1 MCSRIGKSGI
11 NVSQTEALITDMSLI
26 DEREAEIIEEF
37 SFSDDWLDI
46 YQLII
51 DKGND
56 GAGIDARYKDDSHLI
71 EGCQSKV
78 WVNAE
83 MVDGKVYYQGES
95 NTEIVNGI
103 VSILVYILS
112 GNEPQDI
119 LDAKLTFIDKIGL
132 QEHLTPTRSN
142 GMLAMIKQMRLYAM
156 AFAAQQQK

>member
-1 MCSRIGKSGI
+1 
-11 NVSQTEALITDMSLI
+11 MSLI
-26 DEREAEIIEEF
+26 DEREEEIIEEF

-83 MVDGKVYYQGES
+83 LVDGKVYYQGES

-156 AFAAQQQK
+156 AFATQQQK

>member
-1 MCSRIGKSGI
+1 
-11 NVSQTEALITDMSLI
+11 MSLI
-26 DEREAEIIEEF
+26 DEREEEIIEEF

-83 MVDGKVYYQGES
+83 LVDGKVYYQGES

-103 VSILVYILS
+103 ISILMYILS

>member
-1 MCSRIGKSGI
+1 
-11 NVSQTEALITDMSLI
+11 MSLI
-26 DEREAEIIEEF
+26 DEREEEIIEEF

-83 MVDGKVYYQGES
+83 LVDGKVYYQGES

-119 LDAKLTFIDKIGL
+119 LDAKLTLIDKIGL

>member
-1 MCSRIGKSGI
+1 
-11 NVSQTEALITDMSLI
+11 MSLI
-26 DEREAEIIEEF
+26 DEREEEIIEEF

-83 MVDGKVYYQGES
+83 LVDGKVYYQGES

-112 GNEPQDI
+112 GNEPQEI
-119 LDAKLTFIDKIGL
+119 IDAKLDFINKIGL

>member
-1 MCSRIGKSGI
+1 
-11 NVSQTEALITDMSLI
+11 MSLI
-26 DEREAEIIEEF
+26 DEREEEIIEEF

-51 DKGND
+51 DKGNE
-56 GAGIDARYKDDSHLI
+56 GAGIDARYKDDAHLI

-83 MVDGKVYYQGES
+83 MKDGKVYYQGES

-119 LDAKLTFIDKIGL
+119 VDAKLSFIDKIGL

-156 AFAAQQQK
+156 VFATQQK

>member
-1 MCSRIGKSGI
+1 
-11 NVSQTEALITDMSLI
+11 MSLI
-26 DEREAEIIEEF
+26 DEREEEIIEDF

-83 MVDGKVYYQGES
+83 LVDGKVYYQGES

>member
-1 MCSRIGKSGI
+1 
-11 NVSQTEALITDMSLI
+11 MSLI
-26 DEREAEIIEEF
+26 DEREEEIIEEF
-37 SFSDDWLDI
+37 SFSDDWFDI

-83 MVDGKVYYQGES
+83 LVDGKVYYQGES

-142 GMLAMIKQMRLYAM
+142 GLLAMIKQMRLYAM

>member
-1 MCSRIGKSGI
+1 
-11 NVSQTEALITDMSLI
+11 MSLI
-26 DEREAEIIEEF
+26 DEREEEIIEEF

-83 MVDGKVYYQGES
+83 LVDGKVYYQGES

-156 AFAAQQQK
+156 AFAAQLQK

>member
-1 MCSRIGKSGI
+1 
-11 NVSQTEALITDMSLI
+11 MSLI

-83 MVDGKVYYQGES
+83 MVDGKVYYQGQS

-112 GNEPQDI
+112 GNDPQDI

-142 GMLAMIKQMRLYAM
+142 GMLAMIKQMIL
-156 AFAAQQQK
+156 

>member
-1 MCSRIGKSGI
+1 
-11 NVSQTEALITDMSLI
+11 MSLI
-26 DEREAEIIEEF
+26 DEREEEIIEEF

-83 MVDGKVYYQGES
+83 LVDGKVYYQGES

-142 GMLAMIKQMRLYAM
+142 GMLAMIKQMRLSAM